1 MHFDPEAIAC
11 GHGNSKTIPKRRFRP
26 RVGVCCPVP
35 GARARGRSTAQPR
48 FARGVQWTEV
58 DRAHRLRLALHAT
71 RPAAVG
77 SCLPADAAMA
87 KGGSVRG
94 DGSRFARTV
103 APFGRQSLRPDC
115 YHTRLTHP
123 ALYSGERLTRWLR
136 RSEAQEGLEGPRRGG
151 HFRTPAR
158 LASQPGQRAGARV
171 RGRDGAGRPGRDRRV
186 GGTNLRRP
194 GLHRG
199 ASRRRSGG
207 FRHAVGGRK
216 TRGGEE
222 RIRVVA
228 APVGRGAG
236 FRMGIALSAVGEGLR
251 EAARHFGGVALR
263 RLRLPLPPAGGRHSQ
278 RGFITRSKRVTRILD
293 SWYFPYSSLFNSR
306 RIVRCPVLG
315 SVLLLNTASSGI
327 FLVSS
332 IGVVCIATS
341 ELTQGANMLI
351 DATGSA
357 AKHYSPKCV
366 EEVFSKVR

>member
-1 MHFDPEAIAC
+1 M
-11 GHGNSKTIPKRRFRP
+11 GGS
-26 RVGVCCPVP
+26 
-35 GARARGRSTAQPR
+35 
-48 FARGVQWTEV
+48 
-58 DRAHRLRLALHAT
+58 HRLSMALHAPRST
-71 RPAAVG
+71 TVG
-77 SCLPADAAMA
+77 GRLPTDAAMA

-94 DGSRFARTV
+94 DGPRFAPTV

-115 YHTRLTHP
+115 YDTRLTHP

-151 HFRTPAR
+151 HFRAPAR

-186 GGTNLRRP
+186 GGTSLRRP

-251 EAARHFGGVALR
+251 EAARHFGGVALCR
-263 RLRLPLPPAGGRHSQ
+263 VCLPLPPAGDRHPR
-278 RGFITRSKRVTRILD
+278 RGFITRSRRLRR
-293 SWYFPYSSLFNSR
+293 LLSR
-306 RIVRCPVLG
+306 PTPCRPTPTAITVALPFTVQLG
-315 SVLLLNTASSGI
+315 VEGTMSV
-327 FLVSS
+327 
-332 IGVVCIATS
+332 
-341 ELTQGANMLI
+341 
-351 DATGSA
+351 
-357 AKHYSPKCV
+357 
-366 EEVFSKVR
+366 

>member
-1 MHFDPEAIAC
+1 MNLDPEAVAC

-26 RVGVCCPVP
+26 RVGLCCPVP

-58 DRAHRLRLALHAT
+58 DRAHRLRLALYAT
-71 RPAAVG
+71 RLAAVG
-77 SCLPADAAMA
+77 SSLPADAAMA
-87 KGGSVRG
+87 KSGSVRG

-136 RSEAQEGLEGPRRGG
+136 RSEAQEGYEGPRSGG

-158 LASQPGQRAGARV
+158 LASQPGQRAGARG
-171 RGRDGAGRPGRDRRV
+171 RGRDGAGRPGGDGRV
-186 GGTNLRRP
+186 GGTSLRRP
-194 GLHRG
+194 GPHRG

-278 RGFITRSKRVTRILD
+278 RGFITRSRTYLTDDFRVAFGTL
-293 SWYFPYSSLFNSR
+293 R
-306 RIVRCPVLG
+306 RTV
-315 SVLLLNTASSGI
+315 SSG
-327 FLVSS
+327 F
-332 IGVVCIATS
+332 
-341 ELTQGANMLI
+341 
-351 DATGSA
+351 
-357 AKHYSPKCV
+357 SP
-366 EEVFSKVR
+366 F